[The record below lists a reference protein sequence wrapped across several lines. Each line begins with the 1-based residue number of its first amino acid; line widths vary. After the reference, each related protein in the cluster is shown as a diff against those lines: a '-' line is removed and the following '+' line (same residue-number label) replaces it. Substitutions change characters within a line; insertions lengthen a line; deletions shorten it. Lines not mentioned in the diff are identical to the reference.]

1 MKSTQVESMLQHV
14 ADFIQKRNE
23 SSEEKRSVSTE
34 GKPVEQRPEFSS
46 PLKRSSTN
54 IRGRPISLNAVQSSS
69 TFRRHWNNVADLSH
83 LEGSNTQEDLDTSQE
98 KESKQERRMSGFF
111 QIKLRESLIKKLSQA
126 AGI

>member
-83 LEGSNTQEDLDTSQE
+83 LERSNT
-98 KESKQERRMSGFF
+98 
-111 QIKLRESLIKKLSQA
+111 
-126 AGI
+126 